1 MVSWVKSSP
10 EIICATSFDSELIF
24 LLIWHGIRVPF
35 LLRIINL
42 PSASRKYVLMSFVPC
57 PSHNFTYNLQKYAM
71 VRWDIPIKML
81 SAHKNKNKI
90 EYHIDMIFIWNCA
103 CTCMYVWYVCMVC
116 MYGMHVQSTF
126 HVTFNVKVEL
136 ISINFLSKWEFI
148 GFLKTAEKR

>member
-42 PSASRKYVLMSFVPC
+42 PSASRKYVFMSFVPC

-81 SAHKNKNKI
+81 SAYNNGTKI
-90 EYHIDMIFIWNCA
+90 EYHIDLIFIWYCA
-103 CTCMYVWYVCMVC
+103 YCIYIQMGMVC
-116 MYGMHVQSTF
+116 MLNLDFVLLFIIRVQLDQVVI
-126 HVTFNVKVEL
+126 HWAIQNGRKNE
-136 ISINFLSKWEFI
+136 
-148 GFLKTAEKR
+148 